1 MYIED
6 KFSKVDKMLDGFK
19 VGTFLN
25 VDLIYPK
32 AIP

>member
-1 MYIED
+1 MYIGDE
-6 KFSKVDKMLDGFK
+6 FSKVDEMLDGFK
-19 VGTFLN
+19 VDTFPN